1 MPKKYDYSVKKIFNS
16 IFEVDA
22 AWCNELWL
30 LKSILITLQS
40 QTLTGEIHILYSILF
55 EKPFWFL
62 LTQIRKIQISSQ
74 LFWFWTLVRVW
85 DTCWYSSFVK
95 IFFFGNRLNFNWGCC
110 VLLYKNKTLIQMK
123 GEINQWKKFMVYDQY
138 FML

>member
-1 MPKKYDYSVKKIFNS
+1 MFKICPKNMTMNDVKKIFNS

-62 LTQIRKIQISSQ
+62 EPDSNK
-74 LFWFWTLVRVW
+74 
-85 DTCWYSSFVK
+85 
-95 IFFFGNRLNFNWGCC
+95 
-110 VLLYKNKTLIQMK
+110 KNPDK
-123 GEINQWKKFMVYDQY
+123 
-138 FML
+138 